1 MASRRVPLAINTT
14 AQGTSRRAPSANAE
28 DYGCVHRIAWQP
40 CAWRPG
46 WVDHGGRGMPD
57 DPGGA
62 KALGPEALARAM
74 RHRRWRAV
82 HARRSRPAVSDRR
95 EPGSAEKKREPKRV
109 HRLIVPA
116 TRRVTGASGAP
127 FSDSL
132 LCTRTHLR
140 SGSTTGRQTRR
151 ATPRSRRFPPR
162 EVLGVT
168 SRKTV
173 ERGYGQRRTAP
184 RPLPIV
190 QLPTRRQN

>member
-1 MASRRVPLAINTT
+1 MRWRAEESRSPST
-14 AQGTSRRAPSANAE
+14 RRPREQVAPSAKTLRTKDAFTGFLSNRVR
-28 DYGCVHRIAWQP
+28 GGR
-40 CAWRPG
+40 G
-46 WVDHGGRGMPD
+46 WVDHGGRGDARRPR
-57 DPGGA
+57 GA

-132 LCTRTHLR
+132 LMHPDSPPAVARR
-140 SGSTTGRQTRR
+140 RAGKTRR
-151 ATPRSRRFPPR
+151 ATPPVEPFSPR
-162 EVLGVT
+162 EF
-168 SRKTV
+168 
-173 ERGYGQRRTAP
+173 
-184 RPLPIV
+184 
-190 QLPTRRQN
+190 